1 LIQYKGGPALFKI
14 LIVEDSKFV
23 RMMTAKLL
31 QEKFPSATIL
41 AACDPLEGYDIY
53 QSEKP
58 DLIITDLLMPNMNGQ
73 EFIQQIRQTDSQI
86 PVIVLSADIQQATRD
101 EMEQLGIL
109 TFINKPLSGD
119 KTVHLINTIKEIF
132 HA

>member
-1 LIQYKGGPALFKI
+1 LFKI

-23 RMMTAKLL
+23 RMITAKIL
-31 QEKFPSATIL
+31 QEKFPSSTIL
-41 AACDPLEGYDIY
+41 TACDPLEGYNIY
-53 QSEKP
+53 QNEKP

-73 EFIQQIRQTDSQI
+73 EFIQQIRQTNSQI

-119 KTVHLINTIKEIF
+119 KTIHLINTIKEIF

>member
-1 LIQYKGGPALFKI
+1 MFKI

-23 RMMTAKLL
+23 RMITSKLL
-31 QEKFPSATIL
+31 QEKFPEAAIIL
-41 AACDPLEGYDIY
+41 ACDALEGYELY
-53 QSEKP
+53 QNENP

-73 EFIQQIRQTDSQI
+73 EFIHKIRQTDTQI

-109 TFINKPLSGD
+109 TFINKPLSGE
-119 KTVHLINTIKEIF
+119 KTVHLISTIKEIL